1 MIPKDELGL
10 VLVYIAYANR
20 RHVMSLEDSMMDM
33 YNEVQTK
40 GLQNKFDMQLEKM
53 RTQDKHAHKTANE
66 KWDYALRR
74 IQGWNPN
81 KSEKKL

>member
-1 MIPKDELGL
+1 MKFKQKDFR
-10 VLVYIAYANR
+10 I
-20 RHVMSLEDSMMDM
+20 SLMH
-33 YNEVQTK
+33 NLK
-40 GLQNKFDMQLEKM
+40 
-53 RTQDKHAHKTANE
+53 TQDKHTHKTANE